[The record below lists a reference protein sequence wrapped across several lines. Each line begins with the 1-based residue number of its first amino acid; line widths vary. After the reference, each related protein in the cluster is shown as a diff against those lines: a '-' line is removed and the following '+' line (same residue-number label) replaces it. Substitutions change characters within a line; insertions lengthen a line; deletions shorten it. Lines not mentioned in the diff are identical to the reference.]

1 MSDLLFSVSGLRGVV
16 GQTLT
21 PDLLVHF
28 AAAFG
33 RLVGPGPIVI
43 GRDTRPSGDMVQALV
58 TGALTAVGCDV
69 IDVGIAPTP
78 TIQLAV
84 ETSAA
89 AGGLCVTASHN
100 PSPWN
105 ALKFVGG
112 DGLFLAADRIAA
124 LAALVAREE
133 AGEHAW
139 VAADR
144 IGRMH
149 VAHTAIEDYIV
160 AVLALELVDV
170 EAIRAWAP
178 RVVLDCVN
186 GAGGTSSPQLLER
199 LGCTVDR
206 IFCDLSGH
214 FPRGAEPVPENLG
227 ALGTRVRETGA
238 ACGLAH
244 DPDADR
250 LAIVGPDGV
259 PLGEEMTLVLAVDA
273 VLSRT
278 PGPVATNLSTTRGV
292 DDIAARYGVSV
303 LRTPVGEANVVSG
316 MKDCAA
322 IIGGEGNGGV
332 IYPALHYGR
341 DAAVGIGL
349 ILSHVARSGNS
360 LPALLATMPRYTM
373 VKRKIARP
381 SGAAPF
387 DADALAAAFA
397 AAQPGV
403 TVNRADGVRID
414 TPQGWVHVRPSGTEP
429 VVRVI
434 AEARSQADVET
445 LLAAADHALAATA

>member
-1 MSDLLFSVSGLRGVV
+1 M
-16 GQTLT
+16 
-21 PDLLVHF
+21 
-28 AAAFG
+28 
-33 RLVGPGPIVI
+33 
-43 GRDTRPSGDMVQALV
+43 
-58 TGALTAVGCDV
+58 
-69 IDVGIAPTP
+69 
-78 TIQLAV
+78 
-84 ETSAA
+84 
-89 AGGLCVTASHN
+89 
-100 PSPWN
+100 
-105 ALKFVGG
+105 
-112 DGLFLAADRIAA
+112 
-124 LAALVAREE
+124 
-133 AGEHAW
+133 
-139 VAADR
+139 
-144 IGRMH
+144 
-149 VAHTAIEDYIV
+149 
-160 AVLALELVDV
+160 
-170 EAIRAWAP
+170 
-178 RVVLDCVN
+178 
-186 GAGGTSSPQLLER
+186 
-199 LGCTVDR
+199 
-206 IFCDLSGH
+206 
-214 FPRGAEPVPENLG
+214 
-227 ALGTRVRETGA
+227 
-238 ACGLAH
+238 
-244 DPDADR
+244 
-250 LAIVGPDGV
+250 
-259 PLGEEMTLVLAVDA
+259 
-273 VLSRT
+273 
-278 PGPVATNLSTTRGV
+278 ATNLSTTRGV